1 VKRNNFNLL
10 FYFIKKDIRTR
21 FAGSGLGLLWTL
33 LIPVVQIMLF
43 WFVFSGIMKARPYAN
58 TSMPYIHFLLSSFF
72 FWLAFSEGVLRASSS
87 ITENS
92 EMVKKISFPVILLP
106 ITAIT
111 SSYLMNLGGF
121 LLFLFVYSLA
131 TSFSPLFVLVIPV
144 LLLQFLFSLGL
155 GLLLAALMPYLRD
168 LSQLLSYFIQGMF
181 FVSPIIYSLEAIP
194 DRFKIIFSLNPLTYF
209 VSSYHAILLFRKIPD
224 LTFLGI
230 ICLLSLGALTC
241 GYLIFEKLRPGFA
254 DVL

>member
-1 VKRNNFNLL
+1 MKRNNFHLL

-33 LIPVVQIMLF
+33 LIPVVQILLF
-43 WFVFSGIMKARPYAN
+43 WFVFSGIMKSRPYAN
-58 TSMPYIHFLLSSFF
+58 TSMPYIYFLLSSFF
-72 FWLAFSEGVLRASSS
+72 FWLAFSEGVMKASSS
-87 ITENS
+87 IIENA

-111 SSYLMNLGGF
+111 SSYLLNLGGF
-121 LLFLFVYSLA
+121 LLFLFVYSLS
-131 TSFSPLFVLVIPV
+131 TSFSPLFVMVLPV

-155 GLLLAALMPYLRD
+155 GLLLAALMPYVRD

-209 VSSYHAILLFRKIPD
+209 VSSYHTILLFRKIPD

-230 ICLLSLGALTC
+230 ICLLSLGAIAGGLF
-241 GYLIFEKLRPGFA
+241 IFDKLRSGFA

>member
-1 VKRNNFNLL
+1 MNIINFSLL

-33 LIPVVQIMLF
+33 LIPIVQIMLF

-58 TSMPYIHFLLSSFF
+58 TSMPYIYFLLSSFF
-72 FWLAFSEGVLRASSS
+72 FWLAFSEGVLKASSS
-87 ITENS
+87 IIENS

-106 ITAIT
+106 ITAIS
-111 SSYLMNLGGF
+111 SSYLLNLGGF

-131 TSFSPLFVLVIPV
+131 TSFSPLFMMVIPV

-155 GLLLAALMPYLRD
+155 GLILAALMPYLRD
-168 LSQLLSYFIQGMF
+168 LSQLLSYVIQGMF
-181 FVSPIIYSLEAIP
+181 FLSPIIYSLETIP
-194 DRFKIIFSLNPLTYF
+194 ERFKILFFLNPLSYF
-209 VSSYHAILLFRKIPD
+209 VTSYHTILLFRKMPD
-224 LTFLGI
+224 ATFLGI
-230 ICLLSLGALTC
+230 ICLLSLGAIVC
-241 GYLIFEKLRPGFA
+241 GFFIFQKLRSGFA